1 MSRSGSPVEVV
12 VLGTGTSHGVPMIGC
27 GCAVCTSD
35 DPRDK
40 RTRPSI
46 FVRMGDTRLLVDTS
60 PELRL
65 QCLTHGIVAVDA
77 VLFTHHHADHVAG
90 LDDLRRFNWLMK
102 KPMPCYGTPRT
113 LEALR
118 RMFAYAFEH
127 APDSPHSRPELELRT
142 IDREPFTVGG
152 ETIVPVPL
160 MHGPM
165 PVLGFRFGRFAYC
178 TDCSHIPG
186 ESLDLL
192 RDLEVLVLDA
202 LRPTPHPT
210 HLSVEQAVD
219 LARRIGAGRTYFTHM
234 AHQLKHAETNRGL
247 PSGMELAYDGL
258 RFNA

>member
-1 MSRSGSPVEVV
+1 M
-12 VLGTGTSHGVPMIGC
+12 LGTGTSHGVPMIGC
-27 GCAVCTSD
+27 RCPVCTSD

-46 FVRMGDTRLLVDTS
+46 FVRYGDVRILIDTS

-65 QCLTHGIVAVDA
+65 QCLDHGIAAVDA

-102 KPMPCYGTPRT
+102 KAMPCYGTQRT

-118 RMFAYAFEH
+118 RMFAYAFEP
-127 APDSPHSRPELELRT
+127 AADSPHSRPELALHP
-142 IDREPFTVGG
+142 IDHEPFTVGG

-178 TDCSHIPG
+178 TDCSHIAE
-186 ESLDLL
+186 ESLALL
-192 RDLEVLVLDA
+192 RNLEVLVLDA
-202 LRPTPHPT
+202 LRPDPHPT
-210 HLSVEQAVD
+210 HLSVAQAVD

-234 AHQLKHAETNRGL
+234 AHQLKHADTNRGL
-247 PSGMELAYDGL
+247 PTGMELAYDGL
-258 RFNA
+258 RFAV